1 MPVAIVPPP
10 LDSRNHLGHQDIHS
24 GNEYGEDCQ
33 EVLFFTEPIPNWNS
47 VANLKWP
54 ETDRKIT
61 RLIENISAG
70 GIGVGRY
77 FSID

>member
-10 LDSRNHLGHQDIHS
+10 PDPRNHLGHQDIHS

-33 EVLFFTEPIPNWNS
+33 EVLFFAEPIPNRNL
-47 VANLKWP
+47 ANPKWP

-70 GIGVGRY
+70 GIGVGHY